1 VVSGTQSP
9 TLGAGIGM
17 AYVPPD
23 CAKVHTPLAIEI
35 RGKHAPAVVVPKPF
49 YRKAD

>member
-1 VVSGTQSP
+1 VTGTQSP

-17 AYVPPD
+17 AFVPPD
-23 CAKVHTPLAIEI
+23 CAKANTTLGIEI